1 MSDKDPKKSKEEME
15 LKLELEEEE
24 AKEKLEKFDADEK
37 NERLKD
43 PKQST
48 PNARS
53 DLARNRN

>member
-1 MSDKDPKKSKEEME
+1 MSNKDPKQSKEEME
-15 LKLELEEEE
+15 ISQELDNRKTEEI
-24 AKEKLEKFDADEK
+24 LEKIDADEK

-53 DLARNRN
+53 DLPKE